1 MLRLA
6 MSAGQ
11 ESHPRSIP
19 CNGAVVRR
27 LRKRLGLT
35 QAQLASRSGF
45 SERLIRKAE
54 ASTPISL
61 KTVRSLAIAL
71 SCEEKKINPSVLI
84 CSPIESAKRL
94 LSNPDGQRQLPDQP
108 ELSQATRQAISLM
121 NSGGQEI
128 TFLSNENEVL
138 AYTEQSGDQV
148 NECLFLHFR
157 FDDGKLRSVKSY
169 LSESDA

>member
-6 MSAGQ
+6 ITAEQNSY
-11 ESHPRSIP
+11 PRSIP

-35 QAQLASRSGF
+35 QAQLAQRSGF

-61 KTVRSLAIAL
+61 KTVRSLAVAL
-71 SCEEKKINPSVLI
+71 SCDEKNVDPNVLI

-94 LSNPDGQRQLPDQP
+94 LANPGAEHHIQP
-108 ELSQATRQAISLM
+108 EISEATRDAIVMMS
-121 NSGGQEI
+121 SCPEKI
-128 TFLSNENEVL
+128 TFLSNDNEVV
-138 AYTEQSGDQV
+138 AYTERNGEQV
-148 NECLFLHFR
+148 TDFLFLHFR
-157 FDDGKLRSVKSY
+157 FGDGKLMSVKSY
-169 LSESDA
+169 LSRPGT

>member
-6 MSAGQ
+6 VTAKQ
-11 ESHPRSIP
+11 NQDSHPRSIP

-35 QAQLASRSGF
+35 QAQLAQRSGF

-71 SCEEKKINPSVLI
+71 SCEDKKVDPNVLI
-84 CSPIESAKRL
+84 CSPIETAKRL
-94 LSNPDGQRQLPDQP
+94 LSNPRAEYDQP
-108 ELSQATRQAISLM
+108 EISQATRDAIVM
-121 NSGGQEI
+121 MGAGGEEV
-128 TFLSNENEVL
+128 TFLSNDNEVV
-138 AYTEQSGDQV
+138 AYRERHQQDISDF
-148 NECLFLHFR
+148 LFLHFR
-157 FDDGKLRSVKSY
+157 FSDGKLKSIKSY
-169 LSESDA
+169 LSKPGE